1 MAAGRPSEYDFELCK
16 EICNEVAEGKNIKA
30 VLNSKEEYPTWT
42 SFRRWKN
49 EKEELST
56 LYIKAIQDKGE
67 MVDFEIDNIM
77 QDLKEK
83 IYDPATANVLIQ
95 TLKWKAAK
103 YYPKMFGDSSKVVH
117 EGGLTV
123 TNKKDYSDFSTEDL
137 KAIEEIS
144 KKYEKKRD

>member
-1 MAAGRPSEYDFELCK
+1 MARPAEYNIELCK
-16 EICNEVAEGKNIKA
+16 EICDEVANGRNIKE

-49 EKEELST
+49 ENQELST
-56 LYIKAIQDKGE
+56 LYIKAIQDKAE
-67 MVDFEIDNIM
+67 MVDSEIDAIM
-77 QDLKEK
+77 NDLKEK

-103 YYPKMFGDSSKVVH
+103 YYPKMFGEASKVTL
-117 EGGLTV
+117 EGNIDIKTK
-123 TNKKDYSDFSTEDL
+123 TDYSSYSTEDL

-144 KKYEKKRD
+144 KKYDKKDS